1 MVLRLLARLMLL
13 LSSLALLVIATGY
26 GYSAYQSGLF
36 EGRRKNEG
44 ELIDVGGF
52 RMNSV
57 HVPRPATADLPPI
70 VFIHGA
76 SGSLLDPLHAFLE
89 PLSGRAE
96 MLFLDRPGLG
106 YSERGG
112 PENAFPD
119 GQARA
124 IATLMEKRG
133 IGKAIIVS
141 HSFGGAI
148 AASFALYHPEKVEA
162 MLFLAP
168 ATHPWPGGLDW
179 YYGITRMPFV
189 GWWFSRLIAAPVGS
203 LLLEKGVG
211 SVFAPNEVPAD
222 YIEETNTF
230 LALRPA
236 AFRNNATDVANL
248 FDYVTR
254 VAPRY
259 REIEAPTIILTG
271 DRDGVVYAHIHSKQL
286 HEAIAGSRLITVHN
300 LGHKPDY
307 VATDLAVAAIET
319 LAGKPRDLDAA
330 TRAVE
335 ARIAGDGQ

>member
-1 MVLRLLARLMLL
+1 MLF

-57 HVPRPATADLPPI
+57 HIPRPAGADLPAI

-76 SGSLLDPLHAFLE
+76 SGSLLDPLHAFLK

-112 PENAFPD
+112 PENAWPD
-119 GQARA
+119 GQANA
-124 IATLMEKRG
+124 IAKLMEKRG
-133 IGKAIIVS
+133 IHKAIIVS

-148 AASFALYHPEKVEA
+148 AASLALSHPEKVEA
-162 MLFLAP
+162 LLFLAP
-168 ATHPWPGGLDW
+168 ATHPWPGGIDW
-179 YYGITRMPFV
+179 YYKVARAPVI
-189 GWWFSRLIAAPVGS
+189 GWWFSRVVAAPLGS
-203 LLLEKGVG
+203 FLLEKGVE
-211 SVFAPNEVPAD
+211 SVFAPNPVPAD
-222 YIEETNTF
+222 YVEETNTF
-230 LALRPA
+230 LALRPM
-236 AFRNNATDVANL
+236 AFRNNATDIANL

-259 REIEAPTIILTG
+259 REIKSPTIIVTG
-271 DRDGVVYAHIHSKQL
+271 DRDGIVYPHIHSKQL
-286 HEAIAGSRLITVHN
+286 HEAIEGSRLITVHN

-307 VATDLAVAAIET
+307 VARDLAIAAIEE
-319 LAGKPRDLDAA
+319 LAGEPRDLDAIA
-330 TRAVE
+330 RDVE